1 MATYTQEQI
10 DAQRARVDALNGM
23 ITDGV
28 RQVTLGDQT
37 ITYNTTDSLIRARDD
52 AKDQLTAM
60 LQATAATGGAARQ
73 TQLVYNGRGYWG

>member
-1 MATYTQEQI
+1 MAVTQEQI
-10 DAQRARVDALNGM
+10 DAQKLRVDGLNQM

-52 AKDQLTAM
+52 AQEILTAM
-60 LQATAATGGAARQ
+60 EAKLAGTARSGRQ
-73 TQLVYNGRGYWG
+73 TQLVYAGRGVW